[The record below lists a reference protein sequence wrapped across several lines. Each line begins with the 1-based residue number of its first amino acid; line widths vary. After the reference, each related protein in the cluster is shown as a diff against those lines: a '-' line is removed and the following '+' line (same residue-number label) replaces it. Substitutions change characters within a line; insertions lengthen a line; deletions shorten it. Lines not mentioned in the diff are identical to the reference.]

1 MNITFVGL
9 ILSISLI
16 LSLAQA
22 QNTKIE
28 RSSNDQSL
36 EDHPRVITKDRFM
49 NEIQKDSVKEML
61 IKDPEEKK
69 NSAEIAKVCFRK
81 NLLCYIMPLYL
92 T

>member
-9 ILSISLI
+9 ILSISLM

-22 QNTKIE
+22 QNTEIE

-36 EDHPRVITKDRFM
+36 EDHPRVITEERFM

-61 IKDPEEKK
+61 MKDPKEKK
-69 NSAEIAKVCFRK
+69 YSAKIAKVCFR
-81 NLLCYIMPLYL
+81 NNVLCYIMPLYL